1 MMEYD
6 KEGDSNEFKGFFY
19 EDEEE
24 SMSEDEYY
32 HVRITT
38 KSDRGNDEVKLD
50 LSKEQL
56 TERFLKPYE
65 NGTII
70 IVNGKP
76 IESDDIER
84 FKINRTDVDSSR
96 LLPQIIAKRSAS
108 ASIVPHISDEW
119 YVTDKGVDVTDEFIL
134 GSAGYKKLDDANGGN
149 GMDVVEMMPKNNKI
163 FVVHGH
169 DEEMKQ
175 TVARTLEQL
184 GLEPIILHEQLDRGR
199 TIIEKFEDHSE
210 DISFAIILLSPDDK
224 GCEANNF
231 PDSAKLRA
239 RQNVILELGYFI
251 GKLGRNKILVLFKD
265 VNDFEHPSDFMG
277 VLYTPFTDGWGLKM
291 VRELRS
297 CGYDIDANNLV

>member
-1 MMEYD
+1 
-6 KEGDSNEFKGFFY
+6 
-19 EDEEE
+19 
-24 SMSEDEYY
+24 MSEDEYY

-38 KSDRGNDEVKLD
+38 ISDRGNYEVKLD

-56 TERFLKPYE
+56 TERFLNPYE
-65 NGTII
+65 NGTVI

-84 FKINRTDVDSSR
+84 IKINRTDVDSSR
-96 LLPQIIAKRSAS
+96 LLPEIRADRSTS
-108 ASIVPHISDEW
+108 RSKTPGISNEW
-119 YVTDKGVDVTDEFIL
+119 YVSTKGKDITDELIF
-134 GSAGYKKLDDANGGN
+134 GPPGHKKSDNNSSAIE
-149 GMDVVEMMPKNNKI
+149 VVERMPENNKI
-163 FVVHGH
+163 YIVHGH

-175 TVARTLEQL
+175 TVARTLEKL
-184 GLEPIILHEQLDRGR
+184 GLEPVILHEQTNRGR

-231 PDSAKLRA
+231 LESAKLRA

-251 GKLGRNKILVLFKD
+251 GKLGRNRVLVLFKD
-265 VNDFEHPSDFMG
+265 EIDFEHPSDFVG